1 MSNHHAPQTLHRVSA
16 FDLVASQ
23 PWAITPE
30 MLQTISAIARRQ
42 NETVEAV
49 EAKLGR
55 PLQNARQASMRGN
68 VAMIPVTGPIFRY
81 ANLMTETSGCTSLDV
96 LARDLAVANSDS
108 QVSAIILN
116 IDSPGGQATGI
127 AEFAQMVRESQ
138 KPVLAYVGGHAA
150 SAAYWIASAAR
161 EIVVSKTG
169 MVGSIGCVLSVD
181 TARSQNG
188 LIEIVSSQ
196 SPNKRPDVMTEQGR
210 AEIQGMVDA
219 LAQVFVDD
227 VAIYRGVDSP
237 TVLSDFGQGGMRLG
251 ATAVASGMA
260 DRIGSLEQILA
271 ELANGKVA
279 PARKGRP
286 IKSAI
291 SQAKH
296 VGKRAKAAGFDPLAA
311 EAAYRSAESK
321 GFIHSP
327 TKSKVS
333 GNSHYAPQ
341 AVVHRAKPS
350 QSHEQA
356 VEDAYQRAVSKGL
369 VRIMGQ
375 DA

>member
-1 MSNHHAPQTLHRVSA
+1 MSRHQAPQAPHQVSA

-42 NETVEAV
+42 NESVEAV

-81 ANLMTETSGCTSLDV
+81 ANLMTETSGCTSLEV
-96 LARDLAVANSDS
+96 LARDLAVANSDT

-127 AEFAQMVRESQ
+127 AEFAQMVRTSP
-138 KPVLAYVGGHAA
+138 KPVVAYVGGCAA

-181 TARSQNG
+181 ASRSQNG
-188 LIEIVSSQ
+188 MIEIVSSQ
-196 SPNKRPDVMTEQGR
+196 SPNKRPDVTTEQGR
-210 AEIQGMVDA
+210 AEIQNMVDA
-219 LAQVFVDD
+219 LAQVFIDD
-227 VAIYRGVDSP
+227 VAVYRGVGSR

-251 ATAVASGMA
+251 AAAVANGMA

-271 ELANGKVA
+271 ELATGKVA
-279 PARKGRP
+279 PARQKQA
-286 IKSAI
+286 IESVSSSAP
-291 SQAKH
+291 
-296 VGKRAKAAGFDPLAA
+296 RAGNRTKTSGFDSRAA
-311 EAAYRSAESK
+311 EAAYQRAEAKGLTGAPSK
-321 GFIHSP
+321 AD
-327 TKSKVS
+327 TS
-333 GNSHYAPQ
+333 GNPINATQ
-341 AVVHRAKPS
+341 AVVHRPKTTK
-350 QSHEQA
+350 SHEQA
-356 VEDAYQRAVSKGL
+356 VEDAYQRAVDKGL